1 MDVLS
6 SFMSA
11 KQMGYFNRM
20 REVELATAATEL
32 RPVMLRGEIV
42 SAAQKLQ
49 IIGGAIAA
57 DLVQQLGRAHVDSM
71 PSGGMIAGFPAVP
84 ISFL

>member
-1 MDVLS
+1 
-6 SFMSA
+6 
-11 KQMGYFNRM
+11 MGYFNRM
-20 REVELATAATEL
+20 REVRLATAAEL

-57 DLVQQLGRAHVDSM
+57 DLVQQLGKAHVDSM
-71 PSGGMIAGFPAVP
+71 PSGETDSRVSCRAHVQ
-84 ISFL
+84 LL